1 MVLLKN
7 KGIRIN
13 LLFIKRL
20 EVDTKTGDSVFSLKV
35 TDNKEKI
42 MYISTDILELILK
55 NKFDKFIEQEDLN
68 KVIKQI
74 KEKTI
79 EDFTKYKNINNI
91 MYALPTKE
99 FEDERIFEIDVEEII
114 YNNTER
120 IIDSYI
126 YDRKEVQ

>member
-7 KGIRIN
+7 KGVRIN
-13 LLFIKRL
+13 LLFIKKL
-20 EVDTKTGDSVFSLKV
+20 EVDTKTGDSIFSLKV

-42 MYISTDILELILK
+42 MYISTDILDLILK

-79 EDFTKYKNINNI
+79 EDFTKYSNINNL
-91 MYALPTKE
+91 MYALPVTE
-99 FEDERIFEIDVEEII
+99 YEDEKIYEIDVEEII
-114 YNNTER
+114 YQNTER